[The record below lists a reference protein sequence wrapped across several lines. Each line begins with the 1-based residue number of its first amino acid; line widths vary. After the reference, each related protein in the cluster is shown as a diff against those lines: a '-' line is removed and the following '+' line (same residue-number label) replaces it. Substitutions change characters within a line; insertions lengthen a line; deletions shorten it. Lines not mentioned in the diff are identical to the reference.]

1 MPRKL
6 SEWREMRDSYF
17 KARRSNYHLDGN
29 AIVYDWASTNAF
41 WESIRQ
47 HELGYLTYSKAI
59 FDNNFTGVID
69 LGNRIIAQG
78 QAERA
83 KELEFIHKALPD
95 FEFKENNINGDIIKA
110 INRIIRGKK
119 QFKYALERMRAAIK
133 DSKATDH
140 KNLGPSA
147 SSLFTSYLGTQLS
160 KLFYDFAGQAKI
172 QDPFSAWTTYLQT
185 HLDEAIDGAF
195 RVMTEEIGTKDEVN
209 PIYGDAKQW
218 REVGEAYRSIAGY
231 AEEFRSMIKSK
242 INFNE
247 LANMF
252 QNEGNREIYRKA
264 RSGNRKSGF
273 RTFADEKLHLKTQA
287 GQRGGS
293 VSEYVEDLIKRI
305 APTLVTV
312 SDKGSAVLR
321 NETITAD
328 SVALYTFSAD
338 IGMSMQQLVE
348 ELNASLDGTSG
359 AVEGAR
365 RLQEFY
371 DRNLSKL
378 DDTFIVYESDKM
390 YKLDNNFSGF
400 HNGGNHPLKQLGDYI
415 AEAGISA
422 EAGMDFVKTAY
433 NTLQTAVYE
442 GSRDEIQE
450 QITNILMA
458 AAAKLLFSDWA
469 TVGVRQNSGAKALHV
484 LNLDGFLIPSSYLL
498 TKLGVAMKNAAKD
511 TRKWFAVTVHLPET
525 VVYTGK
531 SGKLGANDKEI
542 KDALY
547 KLWKDQYN
555 KAEQESYFSVKFLS
569 NFKSIVDS
577 SS

>member
-6 SEWREMRDSYF
+6 SEWRQMRDSYF
-17 KARRSNYHLDGN
+17 KARRSSYQLDGDSV
-29 AIVYDWASTNAF
+29 VYSWASTNSF

-47 HELGYLTYSKAI
+47 HELSYLSYSKTI
-59 FDNNFTGVID
+59 FDDNFVEATM
-69 LGNRIIAQG
+69 LGDRIIAQG

-95 FEFKENNINGDIIKA
+95 FDITGAKDSDIVNKINQIMQ
-110 INRIIRGKK
+110 GKK
-119 QFKYALERMRAAIK
+119 QFKYALDRIRAAMK
-133 DSKATDH
+133 DSRATGH

-147 SSLFTSYLGTQLS
+147 SSLFTSYLGTELS
-160 KLFYDFAGQAKI
+160 KLFQNFVSQAKI

-195 RVMTEEIGTKDEVN
+195 RAMTEEIGTKDEVN

-218 REVGEAYRSIAGY
+218 RKIGEAYRSIAGY

-312 SDKGSAVLR
+312 TDKGSAVLK

-348 ELNASLDGTSG
+348 ELNASLDGANG
-359 AVEGAR
+359 AVEGAQ

-390 YKLDNNFSGF
+390 YKLDSGFSGF
-400 HNGGNHPLKQLGDYI
+400 HNGGNHPLKQLGNYI

-422 EAGMDFVKTAY
+422 AAGMDFVKTAY

-442 GSRDEIQE
+442 GSREEVRE
-450 QITNILMA
+450 QITSILMA

-469 TVGVRQNSGAKALHV
+469 TVGVQQTSGARTLHV
-484 LNLDGFLIPSSYLL
+484 LNLDGVLFPSSYLL
-498 TKLGVAMKNAAKD
+498 IRLGMAMKNAAKD
-511 TRKWFAVTVHLPET
+511 ARKWFAVTVHLPET

-531 SGKLGANDKEI
+531 SEKLGANDEQI
-542 KDALY
+542 KDELY
-547 KLWKDQYN
+547 SLWKKQYE

-569 NFKSIVDS
+569 NFKSIMGDV
-577 SS
+577 